1 MYVIKRD
8 DKKSKGTHWASLLI
22 DRNTAA
28 YFDSFGIE
36 YIPQEVLNKIRDKS
50 NTHKIF
56 RIQDNNSIMC
66 GFYCVAFMKYV
77 FEGKTLLYYTNLFSL
92 NVNFF

>member
-1 MYVIKRD
+1 MYVIKLD
-8 DKKSKGTHWASLLI
+8 DKKSKGTHWASLLT

-28 YFDSFGIE
+28 YFDSFGIK

-56 RIQDNNSIMC
+56 RIQDNNSIMWI
-66 GFYCVAFMKYV
+66 
-77 FEGKTLLYYTNLFSL
+77 LLTQ
-92 NVNFF
+92 